1 VSQYNQKNY
10 EEAEKNFKK
19 LLDRDAENKFSYFNS
34 LANLYRDK
42 SDHDKAIEYYE
53 KAIEANPK
61 YEKAYINLAIL
72 YKDQFQ
78 DFDKYEEIM
87 KRGLENISESQD
99 LKK

>member
-78 DFDKYEEIM
+78 DFDK
-87 KRGLENISESQD
+87 
-99 LKK
+99 